1 MYTGKFFTSMNDSA
15 HTAVAVRAQIPE
27 FNPEQDEH
35 DAMAIYAVA
44 FDEDSLPSG
53 TGRLYID
60 DESHFRIDFL
70 GVVPEKRGRYIGD
83 LIARML
89 LFKAQQ
95 LNAASVYISAPVN
108 VIRFFARYGFALM
121 RDDGKIAQMSVSA
134 EDIRLEGSCSK
145 GRTERCAGNCA
156 ECASL

>member
-1 MYTGKFFTSMNDSA
+1 MYTGKFLTSMTDSA

-27 FNPEQDEH
+27 FTPGQDEH
-35 DAMAIYAVA
+35 DAMAVYAVV

-60 DESHFRIDFL
+60 DNSHFRIDNL
-70 GVVPEKRGRYIGD
+70 GVIPEKRGMYIGD

-95 LNAASVYISAPVN
+95 LNAASVHISVPVD
-108 VIRFFARYGFALM
+108 VIRFFARYGFTLT
-121 RDDGKIAQMSVSA
+121 REDGKTAQMSVNA
-134 EDIRLEGSCSK
+134 EAIRLEGSCSK
-145 GRTERCAGNCA
+145 GKNANCAGNCA
-156 ECASL
+156 ECASR